1 MRTRDLFLGP
11 EKPHAPWR
19 LLLFLVF
26 TVVVFWLLVEIT
38 RLLGTDEVRGLWA
51 YAVGGALLSAAAL
64 AASTVMMRRVEA
76 RPLSALGLALG
87 SEAGTAWLR
96 GMLIGGG
103 FIGLLV
109 LVQTLLGWLSTE
121 PDPGGVGDWLVY
133 MGQLAVVFFVAAAAE
148 ELIFRGYPFQVLVE
162 WLGPAFAIALSSAVF
177 AGVHVFN
184 PQVDLVALLN
194 IGLAGVV
201 LGGVYLRTRSLWTAI
216 GLHWAWNWM
225 MAAVFDLP
233 VSGIAEF
240 DVPGYDSVQNGPEL
254 LTGGA
259 FGPEGGLLATLLVVP
274 LIVWIYR
281 TGWLR
286 PSPRLAALRPLME
299 TDRQRSSR

>member
-19 LLLFLVF
+19 LLLFLVC
-26 TVVVFWLLVEIT
+26 TVVVFWLLVELAGLVLT
-38 RLLGTDEVRGLWA
+38 FEVGGLWA
-51 YAVGGALLSAAAL
+51 YAVGGALLTAAAL

-76 RPLSALGLALG
+76 RPLSALGLGLRA
-87 SEAGTAWLR
+87 EAGLECMR
-96 GMLIGGG
+96 GAVIGGG

-121 PDPGGVGDWLVY
+121 PDTGGVVDWLLY
-133 MGQLAVVFFVAAAAE
+133 LGQLGLVLAVAAAAE

-162 WLGPAFAIALSSAVF
+162 WLGPAAAVVLSSAVF
-177 AGVHVFN
+177 AGVHAFN
-184 PQVDLVALLN
+184 PQVGAIPLLN

-201 LGGVYLRTRSLWTAI
+201 LAGVYLRTRSLWTVI
-216 GLHWAWNWM
+216 GLHWAWNWV

-233 VSGIAEF
+233 VSGIADF
-240 DVPGYDSVQNGPEL
+240 DVPGYDSVQNGPDL

-259 FGPEGGLLATLLVVP
+259 FGPEGGLLATLLVLP
-274 LIVWIYR
+274 LIVWVFR
-281 TGWLR
+281 TDWLKT
-286 PSPRLAALRPLME
+286 SPRLAALRPLME
-299 TDRQRSSR
+299 TDRQGTN

>member
-1 MRTRDLFLGP
+1 M
-11 EKPHAPWR
+11 
-19 LLLFLVF
+19 
-26 TVVVFWLLVEIT
+26 VVFWLLVEVT
-38 RLLGTDEVRGLWA
+38 RLLLPGEIRGLWT
-51 YAVGGALLSAAAL
+51 YAVGGLLLSAAAL

-87 SEAGTAWLR
+87 SEAAPDYLR
-96 GMLIGGG
+96 GVLIGGG

-109 LVQTLLGWLSTE
+109 LVQTLLGWLRTE
-121 PDPGGVGDWLVY
+121 PDVGGVGDWLIY
-133 MGQLAVVFFVAAAAE
+133 LGQLAVVFFVAAAAE

-162 WLGPAFAIALSSAVF
+162 WLGPAFAVALSSAVF
-177 AGVHVFN
+177 AGVHAFN
-184 PQVDLVALLN
+184 PQVDGVALLN

-240 DVPGYDSVQNGPEL
+240 DVPGYDSVQTGPEL

-259 FGPEGGLLATLLVVP
+259 FGPEGGLLATLLVLP
-274 LIVWIYR
+274 LIVWVYR

-286 PSPRLAALRPLME
+286 ESPRLAALRPLME
-299 TDRQRSSR
+299 TDRRRGANS

>member
-1 MRTRDLFLGP
+1 MV
-11 EKPHAPWR
+11 A
-19 LLLFLVF
+19 
-26 TVVVFWLLVEIT
+26 FWLLVEIT
-38 RLLGTDEVRGLWA
+38 RLLVSGVIRGLWT
-51 YAVGGALLSAAAL
+51 YAVGGGLLSAAAL

-87 SEAGTAWLR
+87 SEAGTECLR
-96 GMLIGGG
+96 GVLIGGG

-109 LVQTLLGWLSTE
+109 LVQTLLGWLSTT
-121 PDPGGVGDWLVY
+121 PDVGGVGDWLVY
-133 MGQLAVVFFVAAAAE
+133 LGQLAVVFFVAAAAE
-148 ELIFRGYPFQVLVE
+148 ELVFRGYPFQVLVE
-162 WLGPAFAIALSSAVF
+162 WLGPVLAVALSSAAF

-184 PQVDLVALLN
+184 PQVGALALLN
-194 IGLAGVV
+194 IALAGVV

-216 GLHWAWNWM
+216 GLHWAWNWV

-240 DVPGYDSVQNGPEL
+240 DVPGYDAVQNGPDL

-259 FGPEGGLLATLLVVP
+259 FGPEGGLLATLLVLP
-274 LIVWIYR
+274 LIVWIFR

-286 PSPRLAALRPLME
+286 ESPRLAALRPLME
-299 TDRQRSSR
+299 TDRQRTN